1 MAPHARSCCG
11 EPQGSQ
17 QGPRGYGGAPFSPIL
32 LPQDLNSLTWRCLV
46 EGFGP
51 TDSSLCLPHPKS
63 EAGSLLLEAVPGPR
77 TPHGRGAGGCLAA
90 QHLGNLLQNLSGTH
104 LGSANLGNRNLL

>member
-51 TDSSLCLPHPKS
+51 TVLSASPTQK
-63 EAGSLLLEAVPGPR
+63 VRPGPY
-77 TPHGRGAGGCLAA
+77 C
-90 QHLGNLLQNLSGTH
+90 
-104 LGSANLGNRNLL
+104 